1 MSIQVTEVASRR
13 DLDEFIEVPYRVM
26 RGDPAFVPP
35 LRIERRQVLGRGNPF
50 FQHGEATY
58 FLARRDGQVVGRV
71 SAHRNFLHEER
82 YQDGAGFF
90 GFFDCEDDEE
100 AAKALLD
107 AACDHLRSRGC
118 RLARGPFSFSI
129 NDESGVLVEG
139 FDTPAYLMMPH
150 NPPYYDRLLQ
160 AAGFRKA
167 KDLLAWSYDPTRPVP
182 EAARMVAD
190 AVRQHPGLRIRT
202 VRRRHLREDLR
213 IILQVFNEAWSR
225 NWGFL
230 PLTEAEV
237 SHAAAQMKWFLEPE
251 LALIAEVEGRPAAI
265 SLAIP
270 NLNEA
275 IADLDGRLFPLGWL
289 KLLWRL
295 KVRRP
300 RTARL
305 MLLGVLP
312 EFRGSALGGLSV
324 LLYVEEH
331 LRGQRLGLRGG
342 ELSWTLEDNVKI
354 NTGIELMGGTVYKR
368 YRVYEKVIGP
378 GA

>member
-1 MSIQVTEVASRR
+1 MPIQVTEVASRR
-13 DLDEFIEVPYRVM
+13 DLEEFIEFPYRVM

-35 LRIERRQVLGRGNPF
+35 LRIERRQFLSRANPF
-50 FQHGEATY
+50 FAHGEATL
-58 FLARRDGQVVGRV
+58 FLARREGEVVGRV

-90 GFFDCEDDEE
+90 GFFDCEEDEE
-100 AAKALLD
+100 AARALLD

-118 RLARGPFSFSI
+118 RVARGPFSFSI

-139 FDTPAYLMMPH
+139 FEAPPYLMMPH
-150 NPPYYDRLLQ
+150 NPPYYDGLLR
-160 AAGFRKA
+160 AAGFQKA

-182 EAARMVAD
+182 EAARMVAE
-190 AVRQHPGLRIRT
+190 AVREHPGLRIRT
-202 VRRRHLREDLR
+202 VRRWRLREDLG
-213 IILQVFNEAWSR
+213 IILRVFNEAWSR
-225 NWGFL
+225 NWGFV
-230 PLTEAEV
+230 PLTEAEIA
-237 SHAAAQMKWFLEPE
+237 HAAAQMRWFLEPE
-251 LALIAEVEGRPAAI
+251 LALIAEVDGRPAAI

-275 IADLDGRLFPLGWL
+275 LVGLDGRLFPFGWIR
-289 KLLWRL
+289 LLWRL

-331 LRGQRLGLRGG
+331 VRGQRLGLRGG
-342 ELSWTLEDNVKI
+342 ELSWTLEDNAKI
-354 NTGIELMGGTVYKR
+354 NTGIEMMGGTVYKR
-368 YRVYEKVIGP
+368 YRVYEKRIGP
-378 GA
+378 GT

>member
-1 MSIQVTEVASRR
+1 MSVQITEVVSRR
-13 DLDEFIEVPYRVM
+13 DLDEFIEVPYRLM

-35 LRIERRQVLGRGNPF
+35 LRIERRQVLGRDNPF
-50 FQHGEATY
+50 FAHGEATY
-58 FLARRDGQVVGRV
+58 FLARRDGEVVGRV

-82 YQDGAGFF
+82 YGDGAGFF

-100 AAKALLD
+100 AARALLR

-118 RLARGPFSFSI
+118 RSARGPFSFSI

-139 FDTPAYLMMPH
+139 FETPPYLMMPH
-150 NPPYYDRLLQ
+150 NPRYYDRLVR

-167 KDLLAWSYDPTRPVP
+167 KDLFAWAYDVTRPVP
-182 EAARMVAD
+182 EPARRVAE
-190 AVRQHPGLRIRT
+190 AVREHPGLRVRT
-202 VRRRHLREDLR
+202 VRRGRLREDLR

-237 SHAAAQMKWFLEPE
+237 EHAASQMKWFLEPE

-270 NLNEA
+270 NVNEA
-275 IADLDGRLFPLGWL
+275 LAGLDGRLFPTGWL
-289 KLLWRL
+289 RLLWRL

-331 LRGQRLGLRGG
+331 LRCQRLGLRGG

-368 YRVYEKVIGP
+368 YRVYEKVVGP
-378 GA
+378 GV